1 MTIRLQSWP
10 RLPSSMHGGGGYK
23 CQLGLEEAITTLILR
38 KHKDRISDNNASIS
52 RDLVSDAISK
62 YNHRVANAGGKPD
75 SILIYEDFGIHVVPA
90 LSCPCILPGESM
102 NVIFAVPEAD
112 HDDAEI
118 TARINLTA
126 TKAKED
132 ALSDFFTTHK
142 VLFSASLARIPEDLL
157 PSDSVKGPSWEART
171 FQRGAASSWAR
182 KGCLP
187 PDIIEWATT
196 PSAVQANAGR
206 RLSQA
211 AQAKEAP
218 TSSESTSKDALPTEV
233 EMTPEFKRLRS
244 RRRRLFKEATATRRL
259 RERRLTAYSIELT
272 KSTEKVRELQ
282 AQVQQQQHVEEQEE
296 EQQQVQTKVQE
307 AEEAL
312 ARAQAQRKELENT
325 VAMEREMWQ
334 REKDMLR
341 KEMQEQA
348 AQVQKLYEKVSGHQS
363 MLQSPTVRAA
373 LE

>member
-1 MTIRLQSWP
+1 MLLTELESNETNSGTCVVLAGYKREMSDFLDKSNQGMGRRFP
-10 RLPSSMHGGGGYK
+10 AGGRIHIDDYTPAELAKIAIVDARRRGYK

-38 KHKDRISDNNASIS
+38 KHKDRICDNNASIS

-75 SILIYEDFGIHVVPA
+75 SILISEDFGIHVVPA

-196 PSAVQANAGR
+196 PSAVQANPGR

-282 AQVQQQQHVEEQEE
+282 AQVQQPYRQQ
-296 EQQQVQTKVQE
+296 
-307 AEEAL
+307 L
-312 ARAQAQRKELENT
+312 
-325 VAMEREMWQ
+325 
-334 REKDMLR
+334 
-341 KEMQEQA
+341 
-348 AQVQKLYEKVSGHQS
+348 
-363 MLQSPTVRAA
+363 
-373 LE
+373 